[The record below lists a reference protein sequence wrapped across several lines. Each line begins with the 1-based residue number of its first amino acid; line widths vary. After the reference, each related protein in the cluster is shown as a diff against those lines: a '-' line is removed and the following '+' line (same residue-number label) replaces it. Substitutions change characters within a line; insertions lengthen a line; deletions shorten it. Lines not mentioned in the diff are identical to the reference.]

1 MGAGFRVQ
9 SSCQLWEV
17 MCGRVWGELETVS
30 IEERCV
36 HSDLHTNCG
45 VLLLCH
51 RAEAYLIQGL
61 SQFKQSILYGWVKFK
76 YLIFHPFLRLKYMCL
91 HTCKHTRFSF
101 SLTLYK
107 RKQSTK
113 ERRFCVFG

>member
-51 RAEAYLIQGL
+51 RAEAVPTSFRVYLNL
-61 SQFKQSILYGWVKFK
+61 NKAF
-76 YLIFHPFLRLKYMCL
+76 YMD
-91 HTCKHTRFSF
+91 
-101 SLTLYK
+101 
-107 RKQSTK
+107 
-113 ERRFCVFG
+113 G